1 MTYTT
6 GVRKFNGETFK
17 LHADQISRK
26 DTAHEYVKF
35 LKSEGHNARVTKLN
49 GKYAVWMSR
58 RK

>member
-6 GVRKFNGETFK
+6 GIRKFNGETFK

-35 LKSEGHNARVTKLN
+35 LKSEGHNARVTKLD
-49 GKYAVWMSR
+49 GKYAVWVGR